1 MSNANIH
8 IVKNPEAQRLN
19 TVAWMQEWQLQER
32 MEAVDS
38 ESNNAISSITR
49 KRRSPAVPWRASAN
63 PLLDPLPAVGHI
75 RMLSSPRGG
84 NIGEPLYMAVIS
96 DWADGLVLAAPF
108 SSYQAPANTGELQTD
123 RAEPALAVLCP
134 WSAVSVSPF
143 FLARSWYID
152 ELGEEL
158 TSAAWHV
165 FRHMAT
171 GAPLPAA
178 LLARIGAPIIHP
190 LDPRIRYQKQ
200 IAARM
205 TPLVNATARLFSD
218 TLGEQR
224 GLNEQG
230 IDTAASAVWETGLQ
244 YAAQDP
250 SSISI
255 ALITQREHHGDL
267 TVRHIGSARL
277 LSPAQPQR
285 KNPGRA
291 EIRFTLHTRE
301 GTENIWHPEDGDM
314 LRLARIEP
322 DGTVCNLALG
332 GIIPI
337 EGTGTTGIL
346 SGTWSELEGETL
358 GCDHVLVIAKI

>member
-1 MSNANIH
+1 M
-8 IVKNPEAQRLN
+8 R
-19 TVAWMQEWQLQER
+19 EWQLQEKL
-32 MEAVDS
+32 EAADS
-38 ESNNAISSITR
+38 AHTTASTAKITAN
-49 KRRSPAVPWRASAN
+49 RREPSTPWRAAVS
-63 PLLDPLPAVGHI
+63 PLHDPFPAVGHI
-75 RMLSSPRGG
+75 RMLSSPCGG

-96 DWADGLVLAAPF
+96 DWTDGLVIAAPF
-108 SSYQAPANTGELQTD
+108 SSYQAPANTGELQTG

-158 TSAAWHV
+158 TSAAWQV

-171 GAPLPAA
+171 GEPLPEA

-218 TLGEQR
+218 TLGVQR
-224 GLNEQG
+224 GLNEQVV
-230 IDTAASAVWETGLQ
+230 DTAASAVWETGLR

-255 ALITQREHHGDL
+255 ALITQREQHGDL
-267 TVRHIGSARL
+267 SVQHIGSARL

-285 KNPGRA
+285 KNPERA

-301 GTENIWHPEDGDM
+301 GTENSWHPEDGDM

-322 DGTVCNLALG
+322 DGTVCTLALG

-346 SGTWSELEGETL
+346 SGIWSELEGETL